1 MGQMNALLLDV
12 AIATN
17 RDPDHPQTIRDAQEL
32 IDSPLAFLLFR
43 DWMARNRPAECGPGS
58 IAGQP
63 GDV

>member
-1 MGQMNALLLDV
+1 MAALKQLLIQV

-43 DWMARNRPAECGPGS
+43 DWMSRNRPAECGPGS

-63 GDV
+63 GDA